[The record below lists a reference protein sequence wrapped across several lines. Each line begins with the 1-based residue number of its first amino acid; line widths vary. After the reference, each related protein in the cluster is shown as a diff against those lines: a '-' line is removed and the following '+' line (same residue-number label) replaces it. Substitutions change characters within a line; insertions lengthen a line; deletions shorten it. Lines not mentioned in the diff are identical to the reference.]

1 MGPVNI
7 IFHEWKALI
16 SDVKHAPGFR
26 NKVGYLL
33 NPPGWSHD
41 GSTQT
46 ARVLQREYEIQ
57 QLAPPQVQKHS
68 A

>member
-7 IFHEWKALI
+7 IFHEWKALLH
-16 SDVKHAPGFR
+16 DVKKAPGVK
-26 NKVGYLL
+26 NKLRYFF

-46 ARVLQREYEIQ
+46 AKVLQREYKEN
-57 QLAPPQVQKHS
+57 H
-68 A
+68 

>member
-1 MGPVNI
+1 M
-7 IFHEWKALI
+7 
-16 SDVKHAPGFR
+16 
-26 NKVGYLL
+26 GYLF

-46 ARVLQREYEIQ
+46 ARVMQQEYEIQ
-57 QLAPPQVQKHS
+57 HISPLIEQKQT